1 MKHFLTKHSFQPV
14 DTEDFITAF
23 AEDPGQDI
31 RWFIDMWLRR
41 PGHPVLEIEPTWDG
55 DSVEMHIRQVQG
67 PEASMGTV
75 PEAYRAPLSVR
86 VVTESG
92 SEVHPFTLEGREQH
106 LSFPAAE
113 EPRYVRF
120 DADDVLLAE
129 LHITKPA
136 SEWMAQLADDDA
148 AGRRRAAVALGEMG
162 GDEARA
168 ALRDALAG
176 DPFWAVRQA
185 TVAGLDPGDAVDSEA
200 LRTAAAEDAKSDV
213 RTDAIVR
220 LGASAGRGVPDRA
233 VPERLQLPGAGGRGH
248 RAGRGGRRCGCRR
261 PRGGRRHGFAAG
273 CRGPRGPGGDG
284 GGAVGPLRGPAD
296 RCNILISH

>member
-1 MKHFLTKHSFQPV
+1 M

-23 AEDPGQDI
+23 AEATGQDI

-41 PGHPVLEIEPTWDG
+41 PGHPVLEIESTWDG

-106 LSFPAAE
+106 VSFPAAE

-129 LHITKPA
+129 LSIDKPA
-136 SEWMAQLADDDA
+136 GEWMAQLLDDDA

-162 GDEARA
+162 GDEART
-168 ALRDALAG
+168 ALRAAVAG
-176 DPFWAVRQA
+176 DAFWAVRQA
-185 TVAGLDPGDAVDSEA
+185 AAEGLDPEDAADAEA
-200 LRTAAAEDAKSDV
+200 LRTAASGDVKSDV
-213 RTDAIVR
+213 RTSAIVR
-220 LGASAGRGVPDRA
+220 LGSSAGGEFLIERFRSDSSYRA
-233 VPERLQLPGAGGRGH
+233 QAAAVTALGEVGGADAVAVIEEAAAMASPRDVVARAAREAMGAGQ
-248 RAGRGGRRCGCRR
+248 
-261 PRGGRRHGFAAG
+261 
-273 CRGPRGPGGDG
+273 
-284 GGAVGPLRGPAD
+284 
-296 RCNILISH
+296 

>member
-1 MKHFLTKHSFQPV
+1 MKHFLEKHSFQPV
-14 DTEDFITAF
+14 DTEDFITAM
-23 AEDPGQDI
+23 AEATGQDI

-41 PGHPVLEIEPTWDG
+41 PGHPVLEIESEWDG

-106 LSFPAAE
+106 LSFPSAE
-113 EPRYVRF
+113 EPHYVRF

-129 LHITKPA
+129 LNITKPA
-136 SEWMAQLADDDA
+136 AEWMAQLLDDDA

-168 ALRDALAG
+168 ALRNAAAG
-176 DPFWAVRQA
+176 DTFWAVRQA
-185 TVAGLDPGDAVDSEA
+185 AVEGLDPGSAGDAEV
-200 LRTAAAEDAKSDV
+200 LRTAAVEDAKSDV
-213 RTDAIVR
+213 RTSAIAG
-220 LGASAGRGVPDRA
+220 LGGSAGAEFLIERFRNDSSYRA
-233 VPERLQLPGAGGRGH
+233 Q
-248 RAGRGGRRCGCRR
+248 
-261 PRGGRRHGFAAG
+261 AAAVTALG
-273 CRGPRGPGGDG
+273 EVGGDG
-284 GGAVGPLRGPAD
+284 VAAVLEEAAAMASPRDIVARAARTAMGAGE
-296 RCNILISH
+296 